1 MHGAVPGCV
10 KMGRGASLICS
21 LRHILQ
27 PGHVLPGILVAERF
41 HCAIQ
46 GDNSKG
52 AVRNVNGV
60 LTFFT
65 STGRFTCSLQSLRH
79 TSEQMGAVS
88 HRERT
93 CPRWERRQGMTGG
106 GLTPN
111 LREVFQFSG
120 CVERLILLAVLIFE

>member
-21 LRHILQ
+21 LHHILQ

-60 LTFFT
+60 LTFCT

-88 HRERT
+88 HWERT
-93 CPRWERRQGMTGG
+93 RPRWERRQGMTGG
-106 GLTPN
+106 GAYSQSQGSFSV
-111 LREVFQFSG
+111 LRLCRKTYPACCFD
-120 CVERLILLAVLIFE
+120 L